1 MTEYQLPMTSYLGRQ
16 ECRPYFVCEPSSWI
30 EPTSGRPG
38 KTMSTAR
45 NEGRNLINLLR
56 RSAHWPGAYELS
68 ERLYACTTMTPCL
81 SGACP
86 PCNLAAQRA
95 HVDLMVRALART
107 SCDMMMVTVIDSCE
121 MMGIGELLTYDL
133 YEGFRQDLAKALTEL
148 DLQALGGFEI
158 SQNWDE
164 LGRFRPFYARQAHFC
179 CPLQKGRHFM
189 RVLKTVFPST
199 LAVSQPVFRKQY
211 DLHRGGA
218 AYNGKNRCR
227 MRISRTTESGEA
239 RRPWWGPIR
248 SEGRVEIALA
258 QNAAGLDANSFACG
272 FELQEQ
278 DGVVLLRR
286 TR

>member
-16 ECRPYFVCEPSSWI
+16 ECRPNFVCEPSSWT

-45 NEGRNLINLLR
+45 NEARNLVNLLR

-68 ERLYACTTMTPCL
+68 ERLYACTAMTPCL

-95 HVDLMVRALART
+95 HVDLMLRALART
-107 SCDMMMVTVIDSCE
+107 SCDMMMVTVIDSYE
-121 MMGIGELLTYDL
+121 MMEVGRLLTYDL
-133 YEGFRQDLAKALTEL
+133 YEGLRQDLAKALTQL
-148 DLQALGGFEI
+148 GLQALGGFEL
-158 SQNWDE
+158 SLNLDE
-164 LGRFRPFYARQAHFC
+164 LGRFSPFYAPQGHFC
-179 CPLQKGRHFM
+179 CPRQNGRRFT
-189 RVLKTVFPST
+189 RVLKSVFPST
-199 LAVSQPVFRKQY
+199 PEVLQPVLRERY
-211 DLHRGGA
+211 DLHPGGA

-227 MRISRTTESGEA
+227 MRISRTTELGKA

-258 QNAAGLDANSFACG
+258 QNAAGLDANSFVCG

-278 DGVVLLRR
+278 DGVVLLKR